1 MKTEDVDLGTW
12 LAKWDGRQWAVGP
25 RRATQP
31 NAIYRPRYFTGLTAP
46 SIWRQGVTP
55 YIRDASRRDKGI
67 RLPLDG
73 RDAPRASS
81 QALDLFTEED
91 AKHQILDAM
100 EASELRA
107 SYLVVVRGEM
117 RRRASRGSEV
127 DPDEARAFFE
137 SLNPPEDLSRNFLA
151 CVFRGPEWEACGT
164 YKSQTANS
172 HANELKRY
180 RLREIP

>member
-31 NAIYRPRYFTGLTAP
+31 NAIYRPRYFTGLTA
-46 SIWRQGVTP
+46 SSTWRQGVTP

-73 RDAPRASS
+73 RDVPGASS

-91 AKHQILDAM
+91 AKHAALDAM

-107 SYLVVVRGEM
+107 EYLERIREEM
-117 RRRASRGSEV
+117 RRRASGGSEV
-127 DPDEARAFFE
+127 DPDEARAYFE
-137 SLNPPEDLSRNFLA
+137 SLDPPEDLSRNFLA
-151 CVFRGPEWEACGT
+151 CVFRGPEWEVTGR
-164 YKSQTANS
+164 YKSETPGS